1 MVWVIVDRGRQTT
14 THDYSFLCTVRH
26 SQLVA
31 PAELASS

>member
-14 THDYSFLCTVRH
+14 TYLLADRSRRRC
-26 SQLVA
+26 QLVV